1 MCYILIKN
9 YLERCFIN
17 NIIASNWKNVE
28 KQEQITVGQILS
40 RGVQFTDSPENSNV
54 LWQAPP
60 HASHIYSMVKKIAVG
75 YLHATGIIQL
85 LFCCLFNY
93 FERIS

>member
-60 HASHIYSMVKKIAVG
+60 HASHIYSMVKKNSSWLSPCDWDNSTAV
-75 YLHATGIIQL
+75 L
-85 LFCCLFNY
+85 LF
-93 FERIS
+93 I